1 MATSNRLPLGKRLWE
16 GISLQP
22 AVRTNPAVPNR
33 LGLHRNLILH
43 FRPARLPRKTLQF
56 SLTWGLGG
64 MATTLILL
72 QLATGILLKFA
83 YIPTPV
89 SAHGSVQWI
98 VADMPF
104 GRLIHNLHYW
114 GSHLLVAVAVLHML
128 RVFFTG
134 AFQSP
139 RQLNWIIGLCL
150 LASVLMANFTGYL
163 LPWDQLAYWAVTVS
177 TGMLDYVP
185 IIGGPLQAWI
195 RDGSQVGPTTLQ
207 MFYSVHTAVVPA
219 MLIGLMAFHFWRVRK
234 ARGVVIPKAPGAS
247 VQEEPDRTAGITD
260 LLLREVVVAL
270 VLVAVMLQLS
280 VFFDAPMG
288 DPANPGLSP
297 NPTRAPWYF
306 AGLQELLLHLH
317 PVFAACVIPF
327 LTIGALALIP
337 YLTYPVDS
345 QGIWFVS
352 RIGRKT
358 AGIAALAA
366 TVLSAL
372 LIVADK
378 GQFSSGAF
386 RATVSP
392 IVAGGLIPTA
402 LFILAI
408 AVLVFIFRT
417 CFAINRNEA
426 VQSIFVFLFSIYG
439 VLTITGVWF
448 RGAGMKLV
456 FPW

>member
-1 MATSNRLPLGKRLWE
+1 MSFQSAVKKKPAAHNRF
-16 GISLQP
+16 
-22 AVRTNPAVPNR
+22 
-33 LGLHRNLILH
+33 GLRRNLVLH
-43 FRPARLPRKTLQF
+43 FRPSRVPSQTLRF

-83 YIPTPV
+83 YVPTPV
-89 SAHGSVQWI
+89 SAHESVQWI
-98 VADMPF
+98 VAGMPF
-104 GRLIHNLHYW
+104 GRLLRNLHYW

-134 AFQSP
+134 AFQPP

-150 LASVLMANFTGYL
+150 LTSVLMANFTGYL
-163 LPWDQLAYWAVTVS
+163 LPWDQLAYWAITVS
-177 TGMLDYVP
+177 TGMLEYVP

-195 RDGSQVGPTTLQ
+195 RDGSQVGPITLQ
-207 MFYSVHTAVVPA
+207 MFYSFHTAVVPV

-234 ARGVVIPKAPGAS
+234 AKGLVILKTPEASAHEKA
-247 VQEEPDRTAGITD
+247 DRTAGTAD

-270 VLVAVMLQLS
+270 VLIAVMLQLS

-317 PVFAACVIPF
+317 PVFAVCVIPV
-327 LTIGALALIP
+327 LTVGGLVAIP
-337 YLTYPVDS
+337 YLSYPVDS

-358 AGIAALAA
+358 AVMAALAGI
-366 TVLSAL
+366 VLSAL

-408 AVLVFIFRT
+408 AALVFVFRT
-417 CFAINRNEA
+417 CFTVNRNEA

-448 RGAGMKLV
+448 RKAGMQLT

>member
-1 MATSNRLPLGKRLWE
+1 MATSSRFPLGKRVWE
-16 GISLQP
+16 AISLKP
-22 AVRTNPAVPNR
+22 AVSKKPAAHNR
-33 LGLHRNLILH
+33 IGLHRNLVLH
-43 FRPARLPRKTLQF
+43 FRPVRLPRKTLQF

-98 VADMPF
+98 VAGMPF
-104 GRLIHNLHYW
+104 GRLIRNLHYW
-114 GSHLLVAVAVLHML
+114 GSHLLVAVAVMHML

-150 LASVLMANFTGYL
+150 LTSVLMANFTGYL

-219 MLIGLMAFHFWRVRK
+219 VLICLMAFHFWRVRK
-234 ARGVVIPKAPGAS
+234 AKGLVIPKAPEAS
-247 VQEEPDRTAGITD
+247 AQEEPDRTAGTVD

-288 DPANPGLSP
+288 DTANPGLSP

-327 LTIGALALIP
+327 LAVGGLVAIP
-337 YLTYPVDS
+337 YLSYPVDS

-358 AGIAALAA
+358 AVIAALAGTLL
-366 TVLSAL
+366 TVL
-372 LIVADK
+372 LIVMDR
-378 GQFSSGAF
+378 GLLSSGTF
-386 RATVSP
+386 RSTVSP
-392 IVAGGLIPTA
+392 FVAGGLIPTA
-402 LFILAI
+402 LFVLAI
-408 AVLVFIFRT
+408 SLLIFVFKRT
-417 CFAINRNEA
+417 FAINRNEA
-426 VQSIFVFLFSIYG
+426 VQSIFTFLFSIYG
-439 VLTITGVWF
+439 ALTITGVWF
-448 RGAGMKLV
+448 RGAGMQLV

>member
-1 MATSNRLPLGKRLWE
+1 
-16 GISLQP
+16 
-22 AVRTNPAVPNR
+22 
-33 LGLHRNLILH
+33 
-43 FRPARLPRKTLQF
+43 
-56 SLTWGLGG
+56 
-64 MATTLILL
+64 
-72 QLATGILLKFA
+72 LKFA

-89 SAHGSVQWI
+89 SAYESVQWI
-98 VADMPF
+98 VVGMPF
-104 GRLIHNLHYW
+104 GRLIRNLHYW

-134 AFQSP
+134 AFQPP

-150 LASVLMANFTGYL
+150 LACVLLANFTGYL

-195 RDGSQVGPTTLQ
+195 RDGSQLGPTTLQ

-234 ARGVVIPKAPGAS
+234 AKGLVIPKAPEGSA
-247 VQEEPDRTAGITD
+247 QEELDRTAATTD

-270 VLVAVMLQLS
+270 VLFAVMLQLS

-288 DPANPGLSP
+288 HPANPGLSP

-306 AGLQELLLHLH
+306 AGLQELLLYLH
-317 PVFAACVIPF
+317 PVFAACLIPF
-327 LTIGALALIP
+327 LTIAALALIP

-352 RIGRKT
+352 RVGRKSAVIT
-358 AGIAALAA
+358 ALAA
-366 TVLSAL
+366 TALGSL

-378 GQFSSGAF
+378 GQFSSDVF
-386 RATVSP
+386 RSTLSP
-392 IVAGGLIPTA
+392 VVTGGLIPTA
-402 LFILAI
+402 LFLLLI
-408 AVLVFIFRT
+408 AGLVLVFRKW
-417 CFAINRNEA
+417 FAINRNEA
-426 VQSIFVFLFSIYG
+426 VQSIFIFLFSIYC

-448 RGAGMKLV
+448 RGAGMQLV